1 MNHGLTPVRV
11 VITFVV
17 VLVFYFAAFNWL
29 QDWQTR
35 KGPWEVTFT
44 TDATG
49 NPSITIYQPKLN
61 ISSVELVFLGEKLEQ
76 TNLSQTV
83 SFNRVNAAVPF
94 GKVIFLDL
102 MILPGTVTLD
112 LFGHEVEL
120 LPRTLIL
127 NKKEYPWRS
136 DSVIELSPTNKLPV
150 APKPPKG
157 FYVR

>member
-17 VLVFYFAAFNWL
+17 VLVFYFAAYNGM
-29 QDWQTR
+29 QHWQTR
-35 KGPWEVTFT
+35 KGAWEATFAS
-44 TDATG
+44 DASG
-49 NPSITIYQPKLN
+49 NPSMTIYQPKLN
-61 ISSVELVFLGEKLEQ
+61 ISSVEVVFPGEKVIQ
-76 TNLSQTV
+76 TNSSQTV
-83 SFNRVNAAVPF
+83 KFNRVDAAIPF

-127 NKKEYPWRS
+127 NKKEFPWRS
-136 DSVIELSPTNKLPV
+136 DSVIELSQTNKLPV
-150 APKPPKG
+150 APKPPKN
-157 FYVR
+157 FYQK

>member
-1 MNHGLTPVRV
+1 MKHGITPVKV

-17 VLVFYFAAFNWL
+17 VLAIYFVAFNGL
-29 QDWQTR
+29 QNWQTR
-35 KGPWEVTFT
+35 KGPWEANFT
-44 TDATG
+44 TDGAG

-61 ISSVELVFLGEKLEQ
+61 ISSVELVFPGENIVQ
-76 TNLSQTV
+76 TNLSQPV
-83 SFNRVNAAVPF
+83 SFNRVDASVPF

-127 NKKEYPWRS
+127 NKKEFPWQS
-136 DSVIELSPTNKLPV
+136 DTAIELSPTNKLPV